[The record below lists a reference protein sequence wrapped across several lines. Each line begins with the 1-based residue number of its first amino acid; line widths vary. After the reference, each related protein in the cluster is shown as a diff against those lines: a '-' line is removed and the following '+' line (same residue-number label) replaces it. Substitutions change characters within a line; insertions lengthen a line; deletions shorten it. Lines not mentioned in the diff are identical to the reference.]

1 MLRYAVYRLILLV
14 PTLIGMSAVIFI
26 LMHNTPGSPLD
37 PVGANRALTENEQK
51 IIAHKYGLDKPG
63 WQQYLIYLKNAARLD
78 FGQSY
83 TRRGHEVRDIISRGL
98 KYSLTLG
105 LIAVGVA
112 VVLGIGLGALAA
124 ARQNGPIDY
133 ICSVLATLGVAFPN
147 FIVGVFLIYLFVL
160 RWHIFPHTGG
170 LDQPVD
176 WILPVIALSL
186 GAMGIIARYTRSS
199 MVEVIRSDYVRT
211 ARAKGA
217 HERRVVTTH
226 VLRNALIPPL
236 TIIGPLVAA
245 ICTGSPAI
253 ETIFR
258 IPGIGKYFADSIVAR
273 DYSMILGVV
282 LTYGVFL
289 AFMNL
294 MVDLLYGVVDPRIRY
309 S

>member
-1 MLRYAVYRLILLV
+1 MLRYTIFRLILLI
-14 PTLIGMSAVIFI
+14 PTLIGMSLIVFI

-37 PVGANRALTENEQK
+37 PVGANRALSENEQK
-51 IIAHKYGLDKPG
+51 TIAAHYGLDKPA
-63 WQQYLIYLKNAARLD
+63 WQQYLIYIKNAVQLD
-78 FGQSY
+78 FGESY

-98 KYSLTLG
+98 KYSLYLG
-105 LIAVGVA
+105 LIAMGVA
-112 VVLGIGLGALAA
+112 VVGGVTLGALAA
-124 ARQNGPIDY
+124 ARQNSPIDY

-147 FIVGVFLIYLFVL
+147 FIIGVFIIYLFVL
-160 RWHIFPHTGG
+160 KLGWIPRTGG
-170 LDQPVD
+170 LENPID
-176 WILPVIALSL
+176 WVLPTVALAL
-186 GAMGIIARYTRSS
+186 GPLGIIARYTRSS

-217 HERRVVTTH
+217 HERRVVVMH
-226 VLRNALIPPL
+226 VLKNALIPPL

-253 ETIFR
+253 ETVFR

-273 DYSMILGVV
+273 DYSMIVGVV

-294 MVDLLYGVVDPRIRY
+294 VVDLLYGVVDPRIRY

>member
-1 MLRYAVYRLILLV
+1 MLRYTIFRLILLI
-14 PTLIGMSAVIFI
+14 PTLIGMSLIVFI

-37 PVGANRALTENEQK
+37 PVGANRALSENEQK
-51 IIAHKYGLDKPG
+51 TIAAHYGLDKPA
-63 WQQYLIYLKNAARLD
+63 WQQYLIYIKNAVKLD
-78 FGQSY
+78 FGESY

-98 KYSLTLG
+98 KYSLYLG
-105 LIAVGVA
+105 LIAMGVA
-112 VVLGIGLGALAA
+112 VVGGVTLGALAA
-124 ARQNGPIDY
+124 ARQNSAIDY

-147 FIVGVFLIYLFVL
+147 FIIGVFIIYLFVL
-160 RWHIFPHTGG
+160 KLGWIPRTGG
-170 LDQPVD
+170 LEKPVD
-176 WILPVIALSL
+176 WILPTIALAL
-186 GAMGIIARYTRSS
+186 GPLGIIARYTRSS

-217 HERRVVTTH
+217 HERRVVIMH
-226 VLRNALIPPL
+226 VLKNALIPPL

-253 ETIFR
+253 ETVFR

-273 DYSMILGVV
+273 DYSMIVGVV

-294 MVDLLYGVVDPRIRY
+294 VVDLLYGVVDPRIRY

>member
-1 MLRYAVYRLILLV
+1 MLRYTVFRLILLI
-14 PTLIGMSAVIFI
+14 PTLIGMSLIVFI

-37 PVGANRALTENEQK
+37 PVGANRALSENEQK
-51 IIAHKYGLDKPG
+51 NIAAHYGLDKPA
-63 WQQYLIYLKNAARLD
+63 WQQYLIYIKNAVKLD
-78 FGQSY
+78 FGESY

-98 KYSLTLG
+98 KYSLYLG
-105 LIAVGVA
+105 LIAMGVA
-112 VVLGIGLGALAA
+112 VVGGITLGAVAA
-124 ARQNGPIDY
+124 ARQNSPIDY

-147 FIVGVFLIYLFVL
+147 FIIGVFIIYLFVL
-160 RWHIFPHTGG
+160 KLHWIPRTVG
-170 LDQPVD
+170 LTEPVD
-176 WILPVIALSL
+176 WILPTIALAL
-186 GAMGIIARYTRSS
+186 GPMGIIARYTRSS

-217 HERRVVTTH
+217 HERRVVIMH
-226 VLRNALIPPL
+226 VLKNALIPPL

-253 ETIFR
+253 ETVFS

-273 DYSMILGVV
+273 DYSMIVGVV

-294 MVDLLYGVVDPRIRY
+294 VVDLLYGVVDPRIRY